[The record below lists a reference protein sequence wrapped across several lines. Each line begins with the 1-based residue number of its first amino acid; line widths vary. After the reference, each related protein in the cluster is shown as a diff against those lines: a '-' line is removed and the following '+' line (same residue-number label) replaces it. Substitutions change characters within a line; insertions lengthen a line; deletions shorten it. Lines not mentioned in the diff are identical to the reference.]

1 MLTTA
6 IKKLFG
12 QKKLSPTELT
22 ILFGGHS
29 GNSEFIAKESFRYF
43 KQNGINARLAD
54 MSKYNFDRL
63 PEENFLLIIVSTHG
77 EGEPPSTAKKFHR
90 KLFADDT
97 PDLKNISFS
106 VCGLGDSSYE
116 KFCQTGKE
124 IDQRLEELGAS
135 RFLERVDCDVEFNQ
149 TAAQWVSTF
158 LGKYRSGK
166 PKNIAANIQR
176 NNNNEY
182 FGAIVK
188 NRYALDKTA
197 EPLVYH
203 LVLSVDDKNFV
214 YHPGDSV
221 SIVPQNPAELVNT
234 LIKKLGSTPE
244 NQVTYKN
251 KIYTLEELLT
261 KKIEITTISKR
272 LLESYLKISKNPE
285 LKKLLCDEKEFRNY
299 LETSDVIDLLT
310 DFPWKGNLDEL
321 TDIFRPI
328 QPRLYSVASS
338 IKSTP
343 GELHLMIKLIC
354 LQVRKRTH
362 MGACSSYLNQWI
374 KPGTRIKLKVIP
386 NKAFR
391 LPQHNQALI
400 MIGAGTG
407 IAPFRAFMQELDAEN
422 RNNPAWLIF
431 GEKYAHRN
439 FFYQEE
445 WQDLF
450 NKNTLTRFDVAFS
463 RDSAKKIYVQHQ
475 LEKHALLFYE
485 WLENGANVYVCGSVK
500 MGHDV
505 RKAAISCLSEVLQLG
520 KEKATVYLEKLEED
534 NRWHEDLY

>member
-6 IKKLFG
+6 IKKIFG
-12 QKKLSPTELT
+12 KKKLSPTELT
-22 ILFGGHS
+22 VLFGGHS
-29 GNSEFIAKESFRYF
+29 GNSEFIAKESFKYF

-63 PEENFLLIIVSTHG
+63 PEENFLLVVVSTHG
-77 EGEPPSTAKKFHR
+77 EGEPPSEARKFYR
-90 KLFADDT
+90 RLFANDT
-97 PDLKNISFS
+97 PDLKKLRFS
-106 VCGLGDSSYE
+106 VCALGDSSYE

-166 PKNIAANIQR
+166 PKNTAANIQR
-176 NNNNEY
+176 NNNKEY
-182 FGAIVK
+182 FGATVK

-203 LVLSVDDKNFV
+203 LVLTVDDKNFN
-214 YHPGDSV
+214 YLPGDSV
-221 SIVPQNPAELVNT
+221 SIVPQNPAALVSA
-234 LIKKLGSTPE
+234 LIEKLGSTPE
-244 NQVTYKN
+244 NQVTYKDKN
-251 KIYTLEELLT
+251 YTLEELLT
-261 KKIEITTISKR
+261 KRIEITTISKR
-272 LLESYLKISKNPE
+272 LLERYLKISKNPE
-285 LKKLLCDEKEFRNY
+285 LKKLLSDEKKFRNY
-299 LETSDVIDLLT
+299 LETSDAIDLLT

-321 TDIFRPI
+321 SEIFRPI

-338 IKSTP
+338 IKSNP
-343 GELHLMIKLIC
+343 DELHLMVKLIC
-354 LQVRKRTH
+354 LQVHERTRL
-362 MGACSSYLNQWI
+362 GACSSYLNQWI

-391 LPQHNQALI
+391 LPKSNQPII

-407 IAPFRAFMQELDAEN
+407 IAPFRAFMQELVAEN
-422 RNNPAWLIF
+422 QNNPAWLIF
-431 GEKYAHRN
+431 GEKHAHRD

-450 NKNTLTRFDVAFS
+450 DKSTLTRFDVAFS

-475 LEKHALLFYE
+475 LEKHAILFYE
-485 WLENGANVYVCGSVK
+485 WLESGAHVYVCGSVK

-505 RKAAISCLSEVLQLG
+505 RKAAISSLSEVLQPG
-520 KEKATVYLEKLEED
+520 AKAVAYIEKLEED
-534 NRWHEDLY
+534 DRWHEDLY